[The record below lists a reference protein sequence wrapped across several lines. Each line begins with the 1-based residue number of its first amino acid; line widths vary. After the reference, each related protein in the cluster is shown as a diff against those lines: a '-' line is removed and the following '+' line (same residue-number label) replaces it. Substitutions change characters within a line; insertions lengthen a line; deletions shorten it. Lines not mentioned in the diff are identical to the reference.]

1 MMPPL
6 LLLKLC
12 MPSSTDPFAPPSRSC
27 HCDAPL
33 LLLQLPWYNWRRKIA
48 TATAALPVALPS
60 AATAAGSSSSSTTT
74 TDITIGIVIIIIA
87 AAADVLL
94 LHFQDNVGVIVMLLG
109 AELAHPALRRRHRDC
124 PVGKLIVILLTDDED
139 GRDAVAVALST
150 THPNPSGQGLNCIKM

>member
-6 LLLKLC
+6 LLKLY
-12 MPSSTDPFAPPSRSC
+12 MPSSADPSAPPSRSR
-27 HCDAPL
+27 HLDTPL
-33 LLLQLPWYNWRRKIA
+33 LLLRLPWYNWQRRIA

-60 AATAAGSSSSSTTT
+60 ATTAAGSSSSSSTTT

-109 AELAHPALRRRHRDC
+109 AELAHPALRRRRRDC
-124 PVGKLIVILLTDDED
+124 PVGKLIVILSSSMM
-139 GRDAVAVALST
+139 RMVWMQSRAW
-150 THPNPSGQGLNCIKM
+150 THPNPTGEGLCT